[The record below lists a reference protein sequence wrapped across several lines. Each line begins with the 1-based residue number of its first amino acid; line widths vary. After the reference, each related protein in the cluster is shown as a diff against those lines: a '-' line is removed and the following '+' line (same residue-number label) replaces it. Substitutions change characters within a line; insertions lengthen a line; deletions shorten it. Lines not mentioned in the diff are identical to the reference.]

1 MNLNEK
7 INRVGQ
13 LMLYETNYD
22 KQIEEA
28 TEAKAR
34 CTKEKEELLLSIK
47 ADMEEQKEESHESGD
62 LVATYFSKKEFTW
75 LDDKA
80 LLEKLKATPELLKYI
95 STKTTQSVNKNELKK
110 AMKNNSSLQESLSQ
124 YVGDRASTYVVVTTK
139 EKTEKML
146 EHIEANKKGE

>member
-13 LMLYETNYD
+13 LMLLEKSYD
-22 KQIEEA
+22 EDISKL
-28 TEAKAR
+28 TEAKSL
-34 CTKEKEELLLSIK
+34 CTTEKDDLLAEIK

-62 LVATYFSKKEFTW
+62 LVATYFSKKEFAW

-80 LLEKLKATPELLKYI
+80 LLDKLKATPELLKYI

-110 AMKNNSSLQESLSQ
+110 AMKDDSSLQESLSQ
-124 YVGDRASTYVVVTTK
+124 YVGDRTSTYVVVTTK
-139 EKTEKML
+139 EKTERML
-146 EHIEANKKGE
+146 EHIEANKKGN